1 MSSSQHELNRNRF
14 ENSLSLKENVNK
26 WMTFSIL
33 YKSILVLLLWLLKR
47 RQVMRNKILKFD
59 LLSAAWIKPHR
70 GQSNAVAIKHSLS
83 LKPNNLLYF
92 YLLTL
97 NLAKINKLGYSGT
110 NLLLLI
116 VHNSLKDRLLN

>member
-1 MSSSQHELNRNRF
+1 MDDF
-14 ENSLSLKENVNK
+14 
-26 WMTFSIL
+26 FIL

-47 RQVMRNKILKFD
+47 RQVMRKEILKLN
-59 LLSAAWIKPHR
+59 LLTTARIKPHR
-70 GQSNAVAIKHSLS
+70 DKSNALAIKYSLS

-110 NLLLLI
+110 NLLLLLM
-116 VHNSLKDRLLN
+116 HNSL

>member
-47 RQVMRNKILKFD
+47 RQVMRKEILKLD
-59 LLSAAWIKPHR
+59 LLSAARIKPHR
-70 GQSNAVAIKHSLS
+70 DKSNAVAIKHSLS
-83 LKPNNLLYF
+83 PKPKYLIYF

-110 NLLLLI
+110 NLLLLTM
-116 VHNSLKDRLLN
+116 HNSL